1 MDSWGTG
8 IGAGRSTTKATKTHE
23 KYGPPAPGGC
33 FRDPWCPSCW
43 PLFRLRLRRRSSA
56 VRTMSNSAPPG
67 RTEVLYMVVD
77 GPACESAP
85 RRSSP
90 RLLPR
95 TQRSGDPGSRS
106 PGVAE
111 RPLALAFK
119 RVDDTYGKR
128 LLRASPLIPNIASH
142 ETDRRAQI
150 GRASCRAR
158 VGQ

>member
-23 KYGPPAPGGC
+23 KDGPPAPGGC
-33 FRDPWCPSCW
+33 FRDPWCPSW
-43 PLFRLRLRRRSSA
+43 WTLFRLRLRRRSSA

-95 TQRSGDPGSRS
+95 TQRSGDPGRS
-106 PGVAE
+106 EEHTSELQSLMRISYAV
-111 RPLALAFK
+111 
-119 RVDDTYGKR
+119 
-128 LLRASPLIPNIASH
+128 
-142 ETDRRAQI
+142 
-150 GRASCRAR
+150 SCLKKKKSN
-158 VGQ
+158 